1 MNLSNGSNTEFFLIS
16 YLRNANMKIGINCFP
31 TVGGS
36 GIVATQLAI
45 DLAKKG
51 HDVHL
56 ISYDTPFLLR
66 TYRHPNITLD
76 LVDIL
81 SYPLFRDIGS
91 PYTILAGSKLAQIA
105 EKREIDLLHIHYAIP
120 VGVSAFLAKQI
131 TNIPVAITPHGSDIH
146 TLGIDPAYN
155 PVISYVFSQVDGL
168 STVSNYLKREI
179 QEKFKYQREIE
190 VFYNPI
196 DTEKYQKVDINIC
209 DFRIKFEKNFI
220 HVSNFRH
227 VKNTPFI
234 VEAFA
239 EVVKEN
245 PDTGLIMVGEGPE
258 RKKCEDLANKL
269 GIGDN
274 VLFQGVR
281 VSLAPIYS
289 CASALLS
296 ASTNES
302 FGLTI
307 AEAMACETPVIA
319 PKVGGIPEV
328 IDNGSTGYIYEFGDK
343 DALVK
348 NMLELL
354 EDTQLV
360 SKMGQKGREKVLREF
375 ESSKIAD
382 KYVHWYEK
390 ILEQS

>member
-1 MNLSNGSNTEFFLIS
+1 
-16 YLRNANMKIGINCFP
+16 MKIGINCFP

-45 DLAKKG
+45 ELAKKG
-51 HDVHL
+51 HDIHL

-76 LVDIL
+76 LVDII
-81 SYPLFRDIGS
+81 SYPLFKDIGA

-105 EKREIDLLHIHYAIP
+105 QKREIDILHIHYAIP

-131 TNIPVAITPHGSDIH
+131 TNIPVAITAHGSDIH

-168 STVSNYLKREI
+168 STVSNYLKNEI
-179 QEKFKYQREIE
+179 QEKFAYDRDID

-196 DTEKYQKVDINIC
+196 DTEKYKKVDTKIC
-209 DFRIKFEKNFI
+209 DFRIKYDKNFV
-220 HVSNFRH
+220 HVSNFRP

-239 EVVKEN
+239 EVVKEH

-258 RKKCEDLANKL
+258 RKKSEDLANKL

-274 VLFQGVR
+274 VFFQGVR
-281 VSLAPIYS
+281 VSIAPIYS

-328 IDNGSTGYIYEFGDK
+328 VDHESTGFLYDFGDK
-343 DALVK
+343 ESLVGH
-348 NMLELL
+348 MLKLI
-354 EDTQLV
+354 EDKQLV
-360 SKMGQKGREKVLREF
+360 SKMGSKGREKVLKEF
-375 ESSKIAD
+375 EASKIAD
-382 KYVHWYEK
+382 MYLSWYEK
-390 ILEQS
+390 ILESL